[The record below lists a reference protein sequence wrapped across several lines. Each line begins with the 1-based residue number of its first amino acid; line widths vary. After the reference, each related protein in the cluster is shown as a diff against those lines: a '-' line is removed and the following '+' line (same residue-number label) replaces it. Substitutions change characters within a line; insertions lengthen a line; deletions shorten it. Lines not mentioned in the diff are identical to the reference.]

1 MGKRGQWSAE
11 EWDAW
16 RSSHGQPSGG
26 WHRQKGK
33 AKEGK
38 GDNPR
43 KGADT
48 HRDRRQNTFP
58 SFETMEAGS
67 SSTRST
73 TKPKDS
79 MEIDDEA
86 PSNGQVTRGV
96 QKVLN
101 SLRKAEG
108 KARRLAE
115 DKAETQKKWAAW
127 REELQQSFL
136 KEKKRYQ
143 DRIDKIT
150 QELMEAEQAQEDAL
164 GELQMAL
171 LEPQA
176 LHRSKA
182 TTPED
187 PAALAEF
194 EELLQS
200 PEKRPNQ
207 GIADL
212 ITGAFA
218 GGRMDKAERRQMLLE
233 AIMEHKAARRQKTPP
248 ARRRRSP
255 SPTTPPG
262 DKPNPPTTRHQTGTE
277 DTYSGNPE
285 DAAKPAPF
293 PASPSTMTT
302 RPVPDGTARIKS
314 RSSARIPV
322 KQVGRTPSRPKSG
335 ASLAEKLEARRGIV
349 DAGAIVES
357 DEEIPIADL
366 TGANTLDAGQPSS
379 LRYGF
384 FGLSGRR
391 EGDNTVLHPDGVRG
405 LHETTGLEY
414 PLFGHGPSGG
424 HDPGDTRSRINY
436 DILDL
441 FADAI
446 DYLGVGLIQFGE
458 EWRASGSGFCC
469 SLILIQFGALLS
481 MLKVRPCGCSGGPY
495 RPTRN
500 PFLMAARVL
509 LIFGL
514 LSPSMA
520 ATTDDGPPRP
530 PRNGGHNSL
539 GFPAIPRQTDL
550 ELWASGQLTARE
562 QMLNAYDAYVA
573 GLPLAHFEGEMAP
586 PNITVAAVAEPGD
599 HTTPAWDERRAVHV
613 TVWVAAPHFATEVV
627 DLGIAFPLSEQRLCD
642 AVKGT
647 CVNMPDYFETI
658 LPTVP
663 QIGSHYGSCLAVP
676 SWLPGAGKTALVMD
690 SRGIGGEIFPFILDG
705 PLTKRAL
712 TKQLPDEADP
722 VDLYLFGNAM
732 PMAGEGEYQTV
743 QGGVI
748 KAFYEGSH
756 CTWEGHLSERLED
769 PSHWNPMLNPPGTND
784 APHVVYQS
792 PEDQLVYYDIP
803 GAEENR
809 LELAES
815 LLGYASG
822 QCWICEPTHPAED
835 LTHAGRRVQKQ
846 IAVMPGPRS
855 THEDDPDA
863 TVIFVDLRGL
873 GLFPQWLLLPGQ
885 LFNSAEYLEGIQA
898 PIVDGWTVVV
908 EGGELTNNPELL
920 MVNHCETLNFFLK
933 ETGELTPMRIKT
945 RAMTAAAREMFF
957 RTPQTFRRAHRQRDQ
972 GHSGHQGPRRSMTEA
987 GPQGEERFDL
997 TREAL
1002 PLPENEQQIRALLG
1016 VWPPDWMAFDVKTL
1030 SLQSATTEALD
1041 TLLHWSQLVRQP
1053 SRPRVHI
1060 YTDGSYKASSRTS
1073 GAGIVILLEL
1083 GTMLALYGIVGEP
1096 ILGSDTQVWGDSHAP
1111 ALHAEQV
1118 AIAIALLWAGQSLHF
1133 LRPSGYTIHFDCQ
1146 AAGWATD
1153 GTFACCNELAVQ
1165 SRNLEMYLQE
1175 VTHHGLQFEY
1185 VQAHCSHAWNELAD
1199 SVAKAAAAQHTDLP
1213 CPPPEVPSL
1222 FLRMDLSWMA
1232 AILHGCRH
1240 QALPIVGHNLVW
1252 DPTIPSGPSPL
1263 QPQDLIPTHSDRV
1276 GQPDGPSLFST
1287 RIATV
1292 NVQGL
1297 GGKRR
1302 YLSDQFQEHHL
1313 QIIFL
1318 QETKD
1323 SEGVC
1328 KTADYLRIQTAS
1340 DSHWGVGI
1348 WLNAVRGFCTIDGA
1362 PLIAAEED
1370 IQIVCHSPKLLLL
1383 VVRKLQ
1389 RRFILFAGHCP
1400 HSGRPTERESFLDE
1414 LASRLR
1420 AVGPAALLLGGLD
1433 LNGKLPPNLPD
1444 VTGNLQHGD
1453 PDTAGQQLGGLL
1465 SEIGAWIPAT
1475 YEELH
1480 VGPTTTYV
1488 HPCGTESRIDYC
1500 ILGGTLRTTRVC
1512 SWSDGEIDTG
1522 NKQEDHRPACVAI
1535 LKAPSL
1541 VPVTSLNYDGH
1552 VLTDRNY
1559 RHLPARFSL
1568 QRQCGHM
1575 SPQPGTPMWTPIAS
1589 TSRTTSLLSSPLF
1602 PAPVHGRRATYI
1614 PDHVWQW
1621 RDTKIR
1627 LKKRTAHRR
1636 GLWKNLLA
1644 RAFRKWATGA
1654 PGNLEEEIATQGLF
1668 YELSATAIGYVT
1680 ANIKR
1685 GIYQAKD
1692 GFLKELIADGV
1703 RSTTDLLRK
1712 MKLHGVGGR
1721 KARAHTRPLPILL
1734 DATGEAVTCR
1744 ADRDDLWLRHFS
1756 AQEIGTV
1763 LSVTD
1768 FLSAETAKCAG
1779 VEEIEWSF
1787 ANMPTP
1793 VQLEQLLRMAPKGK
1807 SPCID
1812 GIPGEALRAAPSAL
1826 GRAMYPLIAK
1836 SVLTVQQPIQWRG
1849 GILYAA
1855 YKGKGLA
1862 SDPEN
1867 HRSLYVSSLLGKTYH
1882 RLLRDQA
1889 HGALQDT
1896 LHGLHLRSKR
1906 QAPIQFASLYLLSLF
1921 RAGVRGKR
1929 SIGALFLDSR
1939 AAYYRVAREVAM
1951 GPICDDNSVARV
1963 FKHFD
1968 LDGEDIHE
1976 LYHLIRAG
1984 GLMTEAGAPS
1994 MTTAAVRDLHH
2005 RTRAISA
2012 YSIGEA
2018 LASSQAGSRPGESF
2032 ADAIFSFVY
2041 ARVLGQI
2048 TEILDGEGVLWYMK
2062 YDSAVGAFGGNDEGT
2077 PHLIR
2082 DATWADDSSFPFED
2096 DCPWRFVR
2104 KAQGISA
2111 VVISKCQSFGM
2122 DPNLAPGKTALVLSL
2137 RGKGSQ
2143 ATRRHFFAEAQYTHL
2158 GGVLDMNAN
2167 GKAESSLALAQSSY
2181 DSGRRLVYQNKML
2194 PLSTRAK
2201 LFEVSVLPSIFNL
2214 SQWVPRGEAWTR
2226 LALGY
2231 TRIVRN
2237 LLIPHVPD
2245 DRLFHV
2251 PSTLIYKATGC
2262 WRLELHARKARLS
2275 LLVSLI
2281 IAGPEVL
2288 WGVLQTEREWL
2299 YTVRDDLCQLR
2310 ADQPHW
2316 PPIQDVSWP
2325 QWWHQ
2330 IRESPSRFKLGVKK
2344 MLRRQHEKMMG
2355 MEIQCLALWSL
2366 SRQATLPGTTQGRQ
2380 EDRWTCRH
2388 CQCGF
2393 KKKANLSVHFFKT
2406 HGRVARHRQCVVGT
2420 YCVACGGQYR
2430 SQARLQAHLAS
2441 SPNCVDYLIRLGRTT
2456 STPLPGRGSNQWRK
2470 TSATQFTWQPVSY
2483 DGEIA
2488 DPVYLADRELPW
2500 DETPLKAY
2508 KRLCEALSEGDQ
2520 GRTVRQLREE
2530 IRTVLAQHPLYRE
2543 EEELIVEH
2551 TAKEIAMLQADELFR
2566 GDYHNI
2572 EVVLR
2577 DRDSLLHFTPRLHSV
2592 PDHGLETFRE
2602 FDRHADAFD
2611 WTALVHDCQRRCG
2624 TLEQVHVMLDA
2635 GWEAEDPVL
2644 SCTWETS
2651 AALVR
2656 PILLVPSQVRKAWTQ
2671 VLEAGTAV
2679 VSAPESFWSSRLS
2692 APFRALRASL
2702 QS

>member
-86 PSNGQVTRGV
+86 PSNGQVARGV

-101 SLRKAEG
+101 SLRKADG

-115 DKAETQKKWAAW
+115 DKVETQKKWAAW

-176 LHRSKA
+176 LPRSKA
-182 TTPED
+182 TIPED

-212 ITGAFA
+212 LTGAFA

-233 AIMEHKAARRQKTPP
+233 AITEHKAARRQKTPP

-277 DTYSGNPE
+277 DTYSGNAE

-302 RPVPDGTARIKS
+302 RPLPDGTARIKS

-349 DAGAIVES
+349 DAGAIAES

-366 TGANTLDAGQPSS
+366 TVVNTLDAGQPSS

-391 EGDNTVLHPDGVRG
+391 EGDTTVLHPDGVRG
-405 LHETTGLEY
+405 IHETAGLEY
-414 PLFGHGPSGG
+414 PLFGHGPTGG
-424 HDPGDTRSRINY
+424 HDPGDTRSRITY

-458 EWRASGSGFCC
+458 EWRASGLGFCC

-481 MLKVRPCGCSGGPY
+481 MLKVRPCGCSGGPH

-520 ATTDDGPPRP
+520 ATTDDGTPRP

-573 GLPLAHFEGEMAP
+573 GLPLAHSEGEIAP

-613 TVWVAAPHFATEVV
+613 TVWVAAPYFATEVV

-722 VDLYLFGNAM
+722 VDLYLFGNAV

-756 CTWEGHLSERLED
+756 CVWEGHLSERLED

-784 APHVVYQS
+784 APH
-792 PEDQLVYYDIP
+792 ELVYYDIP

-873 GLFPQWLLLPGQ
+873 GLFPQWLLLPRQ

-920 MVNHCETLNFFLK
+920 KVNHCETLNFFLK
-933 ETGELTPMRIKT
+933 ETGELTATP
-945 RAMTAAAREMFF
+945 TAGDDSDQNEDDEDQDEGDDSSSPRDALPNSSDLSEG
-957 RTPQTFRRAHRQRDQ
+957 TPPTGPGPFGPPRPTPVNDRSR
-972 GHSGHQGPRRSMTEA
+972 SPRRRTVHIAEA
-987 GPQGEERFDL
+987 VPPPSFDL

-1002 PLPENEQQIRALLG
+1002 PLPENEQQTRALLG

-1030 SLQSATTEALD
+1030 SLQSATAEALD

-1133 LRPSGYTIHFDCQ
+1133 LRPSGFTIHFDCQ

-1153 GTFACCNELAVQ
+1153 GTFACCNELAVK

-1175 VTHHGLQFEY
+1175 VTQHGLQFEY

-1213 CPPPEVPSL
+1213 YPPPDVPSL
-1222 FLRMDLSWMA
+1222 FMSMDLSWMA

-1263 QPQDLIPTHSDRV
+1263 QPQDLIQTHSGRV
-1276 GQPDGPSLFST
+1276 GQPDGPSFFST
-1287 RIATV
+1287 RVATV

-1297 GGKRR
+1297 GGKHR
-1302 YLSDQFQEHHL
+1302 YLSDQFQEHHH

-1328 KTADYLRIQTAS
+1328 KTADYMRIQTAS

-1370 IQIVCHSPKLLLL
+1370 IQIVCHSPRLLLI

-1400 HSGRPTERESFLDE
+1400 HSGRPTERERFLDE

-1420 AVGPAALLLGGLD
+1420 EVGPAALLLGGLD

-1453 PDTAGQQLGGLL
+1453 PDAAGQQLGGLL

-1535 LKAPSL
+1535 EGTFARANDLPQLRRPRFDRQKLQTPAGKVL
-1541 VPVTSLNYDGH
+1541 FAQAMRAYVPPTWNTHVDTHCQHFQDYILA
-1552 VLTDRNY
+1552 VLT
-1559 RHLPARFSL
+1559 A
-1568 QRQCGHM
+1568 
-1575 SPQPGTPMWTPIAS
+1575 
-1589 TSRTTSLLSSPLF
+1589 LF

-1636 GLWKNLLA
+1636 GLWKNLLG
-1644 RAFRKWATGA
+1644 RAFRMWATGA
-1654 PGNLEEEIATQGLF
+1654 QGNLEEEIATQGVF

-1680 ANIKR
+1680 AKIKR

-1692 GFLKELIADGV
+1692 GFLKDLIADGV

-1721 KARAHTRPLPILL
+1721 KARTHSRPLPILL
-1734 DATGEAVTCR
+1734 DVTGEAITCR

-1779 VEEIEWSF
+1779 VEEIEWSL
-1787 ANMPTP
+1787 ANMPTL
-1793 VQLEQLLRMAPKGK
+1793 VQLEQLLRMAPKGLTEFPEK
-1807 SPCID
+1807 
-1812 GIPGEALRAAPSAL
+1812 PS
-1826 GRAMYPLIAK
+1826 GRPP
-1836 SVLTVQQPIQWRG
+1836 VPW
-1849 GILYAA
+1849 
-1855 YKGKGLA
+1855 
-1862 SDPEN
+1862 
-1867 HRSLYVSSLLGKTYH
+1867 
-1882 RLLRDQA
+1882 
-1889 HGALQDT
+1889 DT
-1896 LHGLHLRSKR
+1896 LHGLHLGSKR

-1929 SIGALFLDSR
+1929 SIGALFLHSR

-1968 LDGEDIHE
+1968 LDGEDIHD
-1976 LYHLIRAG
+1976 LHHLIRAG
-1984 GLMTEAGAPS
+1984 GLMTEAGGSS

-2005 RTRAISA
+2005 RTWAISA
-2012 YSIGEA
+2012 YSTGEA
-2018 LASSQAGSRPGESF
+2018 LASSHAGSRPGESF

-2048 TEILDGEGVLWYMK
+2048 TEILDGEGVLSYAK

-2096 DCPWRFVR
+2096 DCPWRLVR
-2104 KAQGISA
+2104 KAQRISA

-2143 ATRRHFFAEAQYTHL
+2143 ATRRHFFAENGRSLALPDLQLAVPVEAQYTHL

-2167 GKAESSLALAQSSY
+2167 GKAESRRRLALAQSSY

-2237 LLIPHVPD
+2237 LLVPHVPD

-2288 WGVLQTEREWL
+2288 CGVLQTEREWL

-2316 PPIQDVSWP
+2316 PPIQEVSWP

-2355 MEIQCLALWSL
+2355 IEIQSLALWSL
-2366 SRQATLPGTTQGRQ
+2366 SRQATLPGTTHGRQ

-2420 YCVACGGQYR
+2420 DCVACGGQYR

-2456 STPLPGRGSNQWRK
+2456 STPLPGRGSSQWRK

-2520 GRTVRQLREE
+2520 GRTARQLRDE
-2530 IRTVLAQHPLYRE
+2530 IRAVLAQHPLYRE

-2566 GDYHNI
+2566 GDYHTI

-2577 DRDSLLHFTPRLHSV
+2577 DRDTLLHFTPRLHSV

-2611 WTALVHDCQRRCG
+2611 WTALVQDCQRRCG
-2624 TLEQVHVMLDA
+2624 TLEQVHVTLDA
-2635 GWEAEDPVL
+2635 GSGRRGP
-2644 SCTWETS
+2644 
-2651 AALVR
+2651 
-2656 PILLVPSQVRKAWTQ
+2656 K
-2671 VLEAGTAV
+2671 
-2679 VSAPESFWSSRLS
+2679 
-2692 APFRALRASL
+2692 SL
-2702 QS
+2702 KQEPRS